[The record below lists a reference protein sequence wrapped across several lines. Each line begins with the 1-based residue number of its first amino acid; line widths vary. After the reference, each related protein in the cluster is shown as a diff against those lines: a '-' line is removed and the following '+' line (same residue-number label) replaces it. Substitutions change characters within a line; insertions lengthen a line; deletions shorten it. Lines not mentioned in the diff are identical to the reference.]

1 MGPFVQIFLRFQAS
15 IDFSPW
21 LQLHFGGRSALLWLS
36 QSAHTGNVHNLF
48 RNRFMWYWRMKKLGG
63 WLFHC
68 SFWQR
73 TETYC
78 LNDCSENWHIRLQCE
93 LAFDSAGNKT
103 ASVARIWP
111 SHMNSTYWKC
121 CTHNHTDRYPAN
133 WRSYWDFNSSVKD
146 NKLASAWQCC
156 AIQESDNL
164 DSWCV
169 ENKWFRQNS
178 EWELLFINQ
187 IYWISSSI
195 ICSLLCNYCWSVY
208 NSRMNK
214 TEVIL
219 TFFPNEKGEETSWK

>member
-1 MGPFVQIFLRFQAS
+1 MVLENEEAW
-15 IDFSPW
+15 W
-21 LQLHFGGRSALLWLS
+21 LVIS
-36 QSAHTGNVHNLF
+36 LF
-48 RNRFMWYWRMKKLGG
+48 
-63 WLFHC
+63 
-68 SFWQR
+68 FWQR

-78 LNDCSENWHIRLQCE
+78 LSDCSENWHIRLQCE

-103 ASVARIWP
+103 APVARIWP

-133 WRSYWDFNSSVKD
+133 WRSYWDFNSFLKH

-219 TFFPNEKGEETSWK
+219 TFCPSRKRRGNFLKVNFVQLHELKR